1 MPATL
6 GELAALATALC
17 WTVSS
22 TFFTFGA
29 RQVGSVAVNR
39 LRLLIAAILLVLL
52 HTLTLGS
59 ALPLNAEP
67 ERWLWLGLSGIIGLT
82 LGDAFL
88 FQAYLWIG
96 PRLTMLMM
104 SVVPVI
110 STLLAWATLGE
121 RLTPL
126 QWGGV
131 GLTVGGIAW
140 VVLERRNDETAS
152 PHDFRRG
159 LLFGLGAAVGQAVGL
174 VLAKRGLGGDF
185 PALSGNV
192 IRMITAAA
200 AMWAFTIARGQ
211 VGATLRRV
219 QAAPR
224 SIAPILTGS
233 VFGPVI
239 GVWLSLI
246 SIQWTPIGVAST
258 LMALP
263 PVFLLPIARLVF
275 KETIG
280 WQAIAGTLV
289 AMAGVALLLLT

>member
-1 MPATL
+1 MPASL

-17 WTVSS
+17 WTASS

-39 LRLLIAAILLVLL
+39 LRLLSAAVLLVLW
-52 HTLTLGS
+52 HVLTFGS
-59 ALPLNAEP
+59 ALPLHAGAD
-67 ERWLWLGLSGIIGLT
+67 RWLWLGLSGVIGLT

-88 FQAYLWIG
+88 FEAYLRIG
-96 PRLTMLMM
+96 PRLSMLMM
-104 SVVPVI
+104 SVVPVL
-110 STLLAWATLGE
+110 STFLAWWTLGE

-131 GLTVGGIAW
+131 ALTVAGIAW
-140 VVLERRNDETAS
+140 VVLERRGAESAS
-152 PHDFRRG
+152 RHDYRRG

-174 VLAKRGLGGDF
+174 VLAKRGLGGEF
-185 PALSGNV
+185 PALSANV
-192 IRMITAAA
+192 IRMTIAAA
-200 AMWAFTIARGQ
+200 TMWAFTIARGQ
-211 VGATLRRV
+211 VGPTFQRLRV
-219 QAAPR
+219 APGA
-224 SIAPILTGS
+224 IAPILTGS

-246 SIQWTPIGVAST
+246 SIQWTHIGVAST

-280 WQAIAGTLV
+280 WQAVAGTLL
-289 AMAGVALLLLT
+289 AMAGVTLLFLA